1 MLLLP
6 ILVTASAI
14 PSRPELG
21 MAEGRCRPNEAG
33 PAILVTAAGL
43 KDRKGLIRA
52 ELYPPDDPDFL
63 ADDNVLV
70 AQGKTFRRVEIAV
83 PKSGPVQI
91 CIRAPAPGTYT
102 LSLLHDRDMNRKF
115 GFLTDGIGFPGNPRI
130 RRSQPPASAARIV
143 VGAGITP
150 ATIVLN
156 YYHGLFSFGP
166 IGDRQR

>member
-1 MLLLP
+1 MLLTVL
-6 ILVTASAI
+6 LAAATL

-33 PAILVTAAGL
+33 PAILVTAMGL

-63 ADDNVLV
+63 ADDNVLI
-70 AQGKTFRRVEIAV
+70 AAGKTFRRVEMQV
-83 PKSGPVQI
+83 PKDGPVRL
-91 CIRAPAPGTYT
+91 CIRAPGPGVYT
-102 LSLLHDRDMNRKF
+102 LALLHDRDMNRKF
-115 GFLTDGIGFPGNPRI
+115 GFLSDGIGFPGNPRI
-130 RRSQPPASAARIV
+130 GHSQPPAPAARIS

-150 ATIVLN
+150 TSITLN

-166 IGDRQR
+166 IKDGPR